1 MTKQRARELRQTMT
15 TPELILWRALRQGL
29 TGFKFRRQVPIG
41 RYIADFVCEQR
52 RLIVELDG
60 SQHVDSS
67 WDRQRDQWLS
77 EQGYM
82 VLRFWN
88 QEVYKNLLG
97 VLEDIGEKACR
108 RPVFNSRR
116 AVWAMGDVVWG
127 KTEL

>member
-15 TPELILWRALRQGL
+15 TPELILWQALRQGL

-88 QEVYKNLLG
+88 QEVYENLLG

-108 RPVFNSRR
+108 RPVFSSRR